1 MFVVTC
7 SGPPASVPAARSW
20 RSPRRRGDGLP
31 ELRAA
36 LAELL
41 PPAEELDAPR
51 EPAGVVVHRLEGRDE
66 TFHVERDDD
75 GVLTGKRIERLA
87 AQTDFDIEES
97 AERFQRDLARL
108 GVDAE
113 LRRAGVQDQALV
125 PLGIVSA

>member
-1 MFVVTC
+1 MAI
-7 SGPPASVPAARSW
+7 SAE
-20 RSPRRRGDGLP
+20 RGDGLP

-36 LAELL
+36 LAALL

-51 EPAGVVVHRLEGRDE
+51 ESAGVVVHRLEGRDE

-75 GVLTGKRIERLA
+75 GVLRVTGKRIERLA

-113 LRRAGVQDQALV
+113 LRRAGVESGDLV
-125 PLGIVSA
+125 RIGIVELEWDLQPWEVG